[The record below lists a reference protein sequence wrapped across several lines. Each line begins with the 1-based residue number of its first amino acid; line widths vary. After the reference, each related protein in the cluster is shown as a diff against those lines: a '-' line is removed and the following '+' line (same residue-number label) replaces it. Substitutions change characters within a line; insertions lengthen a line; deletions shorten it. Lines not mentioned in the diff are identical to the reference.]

1 MIDFTPVVDKQLKML
16 EYCQNFTRGQVRES
30 LNESVDNLLSF
41 LEGANDADVVF
52 LPYDSEADDP
62 YAADDQ
68 KNVGWSVAHII
79 LHATA
84 STEEYASVGSVLG
97 RGIEFEGRLRYE
109 PDWQTV
115 TTVAELKQRLEE
127 SRKMRLAYFDALPD
141 TPNEDVYRKIGER
154 YIEQFGQTSWKVS
167 YLLGLMHEVGH
178 YEQIKEAKR
187 QAQEAR
193 QSA

>member
-16 EYCQNFTRGQVRES
+16 EYCQNFTREQVRES

-141 TPNEDVYRKIGER
+141 TPNP
-154 YIEQFGQTSWKVS
+154 
-167 YLLGLMHEVGH
+167 
-178 YEQIKEAKR
+178 
-187 QAQEAR
+187 
-193 QSA
+193 